1 MAPVVALTGFMGSG
15 KSTIGLAVASRL
27 AWRFADLD
35 DEIERRSGR
44 SIPEWFREEGE
55 TAFRAI
61 EARTLGELLRDAV
74 VQEGGGLVLA
84 LGGGAVTAPS
94 SAALVRESAFVVYLA
109 VSPRVAWQRVRRSAR
124 PLATDEEAFVALACT
139 RESAYLSSAD
149 AVVECG
155 SRCASDLA
163 AEVVGLLAGRGLAA

>member
-15 KSTIGLAVASRL
+15 KSTVGRAVARRL

-35 DEIERRSGR
+35 DEIELRSGR
-44 SIPEWFREEGE
+44 SVREWFREEGE

-61 EARTLGELLRDAV
+61 ETRTLGELLQDAAA
-74 VQEGGGLVLA
+74 QEGGGLVLA
-84 LGGGAVTAPS
+84 LGGGAVTVTG

-109 VSPRVAWQRVRRSAR
+109 VPPRVAWKRVRRSRR
-124 PLATDEEAFVALACT
+124 PLATDQEAFLALASA
-139 RESAYLSSAD
+139 RESAYLASAD

-155 SRCASDLA
+155 VRRAADVA
-163 AEVVGLLAGRGLAA
+163 AEVVVLLAERGVAA